1 LSVRARF
8 VMKTPFYQ
16 AIHGNFVIQDKQ
28 PDGDSVRF
36 IADDPELYSYLHRS
50 ERISLSSDNSVQLRF
65 QSIDAP
71 ELHYG
76 RDAQPMGEESRDG
89 LLKMMGFK
97 KIQYEGNKVVSAKPA
112 TVPGWILSNA
122 VERNGRPVS
131 YTLLEGDVEGVEDGT
146 AIHLSQELI
155 QSTLNYK
162 ALSKGLAYL
171 NLYSSVPLVHRRSLR
186 TVAAT
191 ARAEELGV
199 WAIDRTPS
207 FPLPDLA
214 SVSAPD
220 GALIYPKLFRRC
232 VDYFKAVAKGFEYDL
247 KEWLLWTETTSNSQN
262 DSVLLNGRTEV
273 KLSDL
278 ILQQNSRVSIQADTI
293 DLVFLER

>member
-1 LSVRARF
+1 
-8 VMKTPFYQ
+8 MKTPFYQ
-16 AIHGNFVIQDKQ
+16 AIHGDFIIQGKQ

-36 IADDPELYSYLHRS
+36 IADDPELYSYLQRS
-50 ERISLSSDNSVQLRF
+50 ERITLSADNSVQLRF
-65 QSIDAP
+65 QSIDSP

-131 YTLLEGDVEGVEDGT
+131 YTLLEGDIEGVEDGS
-146 AIHLSQELI
+146 AVHLSQELI
-155 QSTLNYK
+155 QRTLNYK

-191 ARAEELGV
+191 ARAEGLGV
-199 WAIDRTPS
+199 WAIDHTPN
-207 FPLPDLA
+207 FTLPDLA

-220 GALIYPKLFRRC
+220 GALIYPKFFRRC
-232 VDYFKAVAKGFEYDL
+232 VDYFKAVEKGFEYDL
-247 KEWLLWTETTSNSQN
+247 KEWLLWTETTSNSEN

-278 ILQQNSRVSIQADTI
+278 IVQQNSRISIQADTI